1 MIKPLSLFTLII
13 LAVSCSTN
21 KDGTSNIQD
30 IEPVEVDLTTI
41 SKEKQK
47 LVDEITVLQ
56 KDLEEKRV
64 DRIPDYLDSPKRIEE
79 IELSTK
85 NAKIRNAIE
94 SNSSRLATDF
104 IKEQFDLIYTEMD
117 LNLVNEALK
126 TIPKNE
132 LLTRDQ
138 VSTTIQIDECEYQ
151 TDVLMK
157 DKEVKFNIKSLTPSE
172 NCKKDQQWKFIS
184 NDEFLVLDRRYY
196 L

>member
-1 MIKPLSLFTLII
+1 MIKPLSFLIFSATLI
-13 LAVSCSTN
+13 SCSANKEGTN
-21 KDGTSNIQD
+21 KVDD
-30 IEPVEVDLTTI
+30 VEVEEVDLSTI

-47 LVDEITVLQ
+47 LVDEIIVLQ
-56 KDLEEKRV
+56 HDLEEKRV
-64 DRIPDYLDSPKRIEE
+64 DRIPEYLDSPKRIEE

-85 NAKIRNAIE
+85 NSKIRNAVE

-117 LNLVNEALK
+117 LNIVNEALK

-138 VSTTIQIDECEYQ
+138 VSTTIQIEDCKYQ

-157 DKEVKFNIKSLTPSE
+157 EKEVKFNIKALNPSD